1 MDEHIQLSELQCD
14 AITELLNI
22 GMGNAARSLS
32 EMVNEE
38 VKLSIPSLEMLSRQ
52 EAANHIDSKSP
63 LTAQSQQRIAAVKQ
77 HFYGPFWGEAI
88 LLFPQEKSLEL
99 VRVLMKDEVPIEML
113 TELEQDALTEVGN
126 IILNACLAS
135 LANILTT
142 DLTSDL
148 PIFIIGTATEVL
160 EANTSRKEDEIVMF
174 LRMDFALHTKDI
186 DGYVAFILEVPSVKQ
201 FKDNIDQYLV
211 RENLMVN
218 I

>member
-1 MDEHIQLSELQCD
+1 MDENIQLSELQRD

-52 EAANHIDSKSP
+52 EAANHIDSKQQP
-63 LTAQSQQRIAAVKQ
+63 LVATRSQRIAAVKQ
-77 HFYGPFWGEAI
+77 HFHGPFWGEAM

-99 VRVLMKDEVPIEML
+99 VRALMKDEVPIEML

-148 PIFIIGTATEVL
+148 PVFMIGTATEVL
-160 EANTSRKEDEIVMF
+160 EADTPRTENEVVMF

-201 FKDNIDQYLV
+201 FKENIDQYLGK
-211 RENLMVN
+211 LKG
-218 I
+218 